1 MTMPTAAPPDALV
14 PGLATRRARAHLVE
28 RIDEAIA
35 AWREFHD
42 DPEAEPG
49 LIETDLVRLRESAR
63 RDQVTAGLFGLIKRG
78 KSTLLNALVGEAVSP
93 ASPTPETAVPVHV
106 EFGESTAIEAWHA
119 DGYVQPLEP
128 EQLRDHTS
136 QKGANKSSG
145 TTHVRYRL
153 PSPLLVEGLKLIDTP
168 GLDDA
173 QADELFVQRTTQELA
188 AVDLGIVTF
197 LSPPTVGAVEME
209 FLREVVACGPDR
221 VIVVANLYPQH
232 FHDPEKRE
240 AVCEYVRTR
249 VGEAAGDTPL
259 QLIAVCAEEAWQARV
274 GGDDDAFAAA
284 GGQALVEAICRVVDE
299 AVGRPAL
306 ARLEAELASLLDRG
320 AGEVDLRLGLLASE
334 EAIAARRDEVAA
346 HLEALEEDLE
356 RPIDAAVRELH
367 GLAEQSRSVLQQ
379 LHFTTKGQLAEA
391 HSTEQVDRIVAQAT
405 RAIEVRAEETF
416 RLAQTRISRTLAE
429 LDQALDARAD
439 ATLVDLGG
447 SRRVVRQPG
456 GSGGWSAPAA
466 TLGSAAVGGLV
477 GAGAGMVL
485 VGAAL
490 GPIGL
495 VGGALLAWRMGEL
508 RRSRRDLAALKEAT
522 AEQLGE
528 VVTDLIGR
536 LDQRID
542 LMVEEARTSARRR
555 RTAFTSDLRDT
566 LETMDALAA
575 DPVYRAE
582 ALVRAMHVGSVFGQ
596 LAEEVDAGSG
606 GVAHTIAVD
615 DPAHLQAVEA

>member
-1 MTMPTAAPPDALV
+1 MTTPAAPSDALV
-14 PGLATRRARAHLVE
+14 PGLATRRARADLVA
-28 RIDEAIA
+28 RIDDAIA
-35 AWREFHD
+35 AWRQFHD
-42 DPEAEPG
+42 DPDAPAG
-49 LIETDLVRLRESAR
+49 LIETDLVRLREAAR

-106 EFGESTAIEAWHA
+106 EFAPETSIEAWHA
-119 DGYVQPLEP
+119 DGYVQALEP
-128 EQLRDHTS
+128 EELRDHTS
-136 QKGANKSSG
+136 QKGANRSVG
-145 TTHVRYRL
+145 TTHVRYQL
-153 PSPLLVEGLKLIDTP
+153 PSPLLVEGLRLIDTP

-173 QADELFVQRTTQELA
+173 QADELFIQRTTQELA

-197 LSPPTVGAVEME
+197 LSPPTVGAVEMR
-209 FLREVVACGPDR
+209 FLREVVACGPER
-221 VIVVANLYPQH
+221 VLVVANLYPQH
-232 FHDPEKRE
+232 FEDPEKRA
-240 AVCEYVRTR
+240 AVLDYVRTR

-259 QLIAVCAEEAWQARV
+259 QLVAVCAEDAWQARLDE
-274 GGDDDAFAAA
+274 DDEAFAAA
-284 GGQALVEAICRVVDE
+284 GGRALVEAISRVVDE

-306 ARLEAELASLLDRG
+306 ARLEAELASLLERG
-320 AGEVDLRLGLLASE
+320 AAEVELRLSLLASE
-334 EAIAARRDEVAA
+334 DRIAARRDEVAA
-346 HLEALEEDLE
+346 HLEALEEDLD

-391 HSTEQVDRIVAQAT
+391 RSTEEVDTIVAQAT
-405 RAIEVRAEETF
+405 RAVEVRAEETF

-439 ATLVDLGG
+439 ATLVDLGA
-447 SRRVVRQPG
+447 SRRVIRQPG
-456 GSGGWSAPAA
+456 GTGGWSAPAA

-495 VGGALLAWRMGEL
+495 VGGALVAWRMGEL

-522 AEQLGE
+522 ADQLGS
-528 VVTDLIGR
+528 VVEDLIAR
-536 LDQRID
+536 LEQRID
-542 LMVEEARTSARRR
+542 AMVEEARASARQR
-555 RTAFTSDLRDT
+555 RTAFTGDLRDT
-566 LETMDALAA
+566 IDTIDALAA

-582 ALVRAMHVGSVFGQ
+582 ALVRAVHVGRVFED
-596 LAEEVDAGSG
+596 LAEGLDDGSG
-606 GVAHTIAVD
+606 GVARTIAVD
-615 DPAHLQAVEA
+615 DPADLQAIEA